1 MKALKKIQGQLSG
14 AGQAVDIN
22 HKLRQLDERKVRV
35 TFTDIFDDYTNYRK
49 AYFFHQVVPTPKEL
63 T

>member
-49 AYFFHQVVPTPKEL
+49 AYFFH
-63 T
+63 